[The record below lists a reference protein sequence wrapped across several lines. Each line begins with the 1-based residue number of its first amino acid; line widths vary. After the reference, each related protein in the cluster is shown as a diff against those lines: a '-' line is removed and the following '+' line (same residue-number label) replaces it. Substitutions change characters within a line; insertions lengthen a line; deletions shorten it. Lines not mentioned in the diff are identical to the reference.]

1 MTDKVLLVDDEA
13 HITRNLEKVIPWE
26 MLGLQVAGSAKNGA
40 EALQILDEQ
49 SIQLLLCDIRM
60 PVMDGLELVRQIRE
74 KELSCDIIMLSG
86 YQDFAYTRAA
96 IQYGVNDYVL
106 KPIPYDELT
115 GVIAR
120 VMSNQRNKQKQ
131 LFEEQQKLGRMIDL
145 ASEKIL
151 YDIIMDYTD
160 FSGSHWLFSGDEQQ
174 LKLQQFVMIILDLDV
189 SSETT
194 KDWRDWTD
202 KERKLWNFAVCN
214 VLREKLQVN
223 GLHHAVIQMRDGE
236 WCVLI
241 ETAETECFDDTK
253 VKEWASM
260 LMSAVRNHVKLSL
273 NAGIYRGC
281 ATVGELSG
289 AYKQVQLGMQLA
301 PVHDA
306 IALYPGDGERNP
318 GEDKAFWVTAERL
331 IGAVKRG
338 DAAAVGIEVDH
349 ISAQLQHLN
358 EHNGARVKP
367 LLHFFVLH
375 LMREMKEMA
384 VFSKEQEEQ
393 LWRRLDRRF
402 NIKDLLSFIRQVTEA
417 VTERSVDKKKQS
429 ELSMLEARTFLDR
442 NLNRDLSVEEAATY
456 VGLST
461 SYFSLL
467 FKQTFGETFI
477 EYVTRERMERAKTML
492 ADSQKSVAQIAK
504 EVGYA
509 ERRYF
514 TKVFMKYTGD
524 NPTEFRSKYQNVET
538 YGTTGLSGSSASLG
552 LFGSPGKPG
561 KPESE

>member
-1 MTDKVLLVDDEA
+1 MIGRVLLVDDEA

-26 MLGLQVAGSAKNGA
+26 MLGLTVAGVAKNGV
-40 EALQILDEQ
+40 EALQLIELE
-49 SIQLLLCDIRM
+49 SINLLLCDIRM

-74 KELSCDIIMLSG
+74 REIPCDIIMLSG

-131 LFEEQQKLGRMIDL
+131 LFEEQQKIGRMIDL

-160 FSGSHWLFSGDEQQ
+160 FSGSHWLFSGDEHQ
-174 LKLQQFVMIILDLDV
+174 LRLQQFVMIVLDLDV
-189 SSETT
+189 SSEKT
-194 KDWRDWTD
+194 KDWRDWSD

-214 VLREKLQVN
+214 VLREKLQSN
-223 GLHHAVIQMRDGE
+223 GLHHAVIQTRDGE

-241 ETAETECFDDTK
+241 ETDKAMVFDSAVIRVWAE
-253 VKEWASM
+253 M
-260 LMSAVRNHVKLSL
+260 LLTSVRNHIKLSL
-273 NAGIYRGC
+273 NAGIYRQF
-281 ATVGELSG
+281 ARVEELSD
-289 AYKQVQLGMQLA
+289 AFKLVQMGMQLTPA
-301 PVHDA
+301 A
-306 IALYPGDGERNP
+306 NTIMYYPLEQERAA
-318 GEDKAFWVTAERL
+318 GADQAFWVTAEKL
-331 IGAVKRG
+331 ISAVKRG
-338 DAAAVGIEVDH
+338 DAASVGSEADN
-349 ISAQLQHLN
+349 ISQQLQLLN
-358 EHNGARVKP
+358 ENNSARVKP

-375 LMREMKEMA
+375 LMREMKEMS
-384 VFSKEQEEQ
+384 VFSREQEEL
-393 LWRRLDRRF
+393 LWRRLDLRF
-402 NIKDLLSFIRQVTEA
+402 GIKDLLTFIQQVTSA
-417 VTERSVDKKKQS
+417 VSERSMDKKKQS
-429 ELSMLEARTFLDR
+429 ESSMSEAKIFLDR
-442 NLNRDLSVEEAATY
+442 NLYRDISVEEAATH

-467 FKQTFGETFI
+467 FKQTYGETFI
-477 EYVTRERMERAKTML
+477 EYVTRQRMERAKGLL
-492 ADSQKSVAQIAK
+492 AESQRSVAQIAK

-524 NPTEFRSKYQNVET
+524 NPTDYRSKFQSQEKEFEMEVEEE
-538 YGTTGLSGSSASLG
+538 SS
-552 LFGSPGKPG
+552 
-561 KPESE
+561 

>member
-26 MLGLQVAGSAKNGA
+26 MLGLKVAGTAKNGA
-40 EALQILDEQ
+40 EALQIMADQ

-60 PVMDGLELVRQIRE
+60 PVMDGLELVRQVRE
-74 KELSCDIIMLSG
+74 KELPCDIIMLSG

-120 VMSNQRNKQKQ
+120 IMSNQRSKQKQ
-131 LFEEQQKLGRMIDL
+131 LFEEQQKIGRMIDL

-189 SSETT
+189 SSEST

-241 ETAETECFDDTK
+241 ETADEVDGFDEAR
-253 VKEWASM
+253 VKDWAQM
-260 LMSAVRNHVKLSL
+260 LMSAVHNHVKLSL
-273 NAGIYRGC
+273 NAGIYRGF
-281 ATVGELSG
+281 ATVEQLSE
-289 AYKQVQLGMQLA
+289 AYKQVQLGMQLT
-301 PVHDA
+301 PVHDT
-306 IALYPGDGERNP
+306 ITLYPSDGERHP

-338 DAAAVGIEVDH
+338 DATAVGIEVDH
-349 ISAQLQHLN
+349 IATQLQHLN
-358 EHNGARVKP
+358 EHNGSRVKP

-384 VFSKEQEEQ
+384 VFTKEQEEQ
-393 LWRRLDRRF
+393 LWRKLDRRF
-402 NIKDLLSFIRQVTEA
+402 NIKDLLNFIRQVTEA
-417 VTERSVDKKKQS
+417 VTERSMDKKKQS

-492 ADSQKSVAQIAK
+492 AESQKSVAQIAK

-514 TKVFMKYTGD
+514 TKVFMKYTGE
-524 NPTEFRSKYQNVET
+524 NPTDFRGKYLNAEV
-538 YGTTGLSGSSASLG
+538 SGWAG
-552 LFGSPGKPG
+552 E
-561 KPESE
+561 PESES

>member
-1 MTDKVLLVDDEA
+1 MIGKVLLVDDEA

-26 MLGLQVAGSAKNGA
+26 MLGLTVAGVAKNGV
-40 EALQILDEQ
+40 EALQLMEQ
-49 SIQLLLCDIRM
+49 ESINLLLCDIRM

-74 KELSCDIIMLSG
+74 REIPCDIIMLSG

-131 LFEEQQKLGRMIDL
+131 LFEEQQKIGRMIDL

-174 LKLQQFVMIILDLDV
+174 LRLQQFVMIVLDLDV
-189 SSETT
+189 SSEKT
-194 KDWRDWTD
+194 KDWRDWSD

-214 VLREKLQVN
+214 VLREKLQSN
-223 GLHHAVIQMRDGE
+223 GLHHAVIQTRDGE

-241 ETAETECFDDTK
+241 ETDKSMAFDMAVIRVWAE
-253 VKEWASM
+253 M
-260 LMSAVRNHVKLSL
+260 LLTAVRNHIKLSL
-273 NAGIYRGC
+273 NAGIYRQF
-281 ATVGELSG
+281 VRVEELSD
-289 AYKQVQLGMQLA
+289 AFKLVQMGMQLTPA
-301 PVHDA
+301 TNT
-306 IALYPGDGERNP
+306 ITYYPLEQERSA
-318 GEDKAFWVTAERL
+318 GADQAFWVTAEKL
-331 IGAVKRG
+331 ISAVKRG
-338 DAAAVGIEVDH
+338 DVASVGAETEN
-349 ISAQLQHLN
+349 ISQQLQLLN
-358 EHNGARVKP
+358 ESNSSRVKP

-384 VFSKEQEEQ
+384 VFTREQEEL
-393 LWRRLDRRF
+393 LWRRLDLRF
-402 NIKDLLSFIRQVTEA
+402 GIKDLLTFIQQVTSA
-417 VTERSVDKKKQS
+417 VSERSMDKKKQS
-429 ELSMLEARTFLDR
+429 ENSMSEAKIFLDR
-442 NLNRDLSVEEAATY
+442 NLYRDISVEEAATH

-467 FKQTFGETFI
+467 FKQTYGETFI
-477 EYVTRERMERAKTML
+477 EYVTRQRMERAKSLL
-492 ADSQKSVAQIAK
+492 AESQKSVAQIAK

-524 NPTEFRSKYQNVET
+524 NPTDYRSKFQSQGKEFEAEAEEE
-538 YGTTGLSGSSASLG
+538 SS
-552 LFGSPGKPG
+552 
-561 KPESE
+561 

>member
-1 MTDKVLLVDDEA
+1 MSDKVLLVDDEA

-26 MLGLQVAGSAKNGA
+26 MLGLQVAGSAKNGV
-40 EALQILDEQ
+40 EALQLLEQ
-49 SIQLLLCDIRM
+49 QSVQLLLCDIRM
-60 PVMDGLELVRQIRE
+60 PVMDGLELVRLIRE
-74 KELSCDIIMLSG
+74 REMTCDIIMLSG
-86 YQDFAYTRAA
+86 YQDFTYTRAA

-120 VMSNQRNKQKQ
+120 VMSNQRSKAKQQ
-131 LFEEQQKLGRMIDL
+131 HEEQQKLGRMIDL

-151 YDIIMDYTD
+151 YDLIMDYTD

-174 LKLQQFVMIILDLDV
+174 LRTQRFVMIVLDLDV
-189 SSETT
+189 SSEKT
-194 KDWRDWTD
+194 KDWRDWAD

-214 VLREKLQVN
+214 VLREKLQGN

-241 ETAETECFDDTK
+241 ETAGAAEFEEQP
-253 VKEWASM
+253 VKEWADM
-260 LMSAVRNHVKLSL
+260 LMTAVRNHVKLSL
-273 NAGIYRGC
+273 NAGIYRRFAG
-281 ATVGELSG
+281 VEELSA
-289 AYKQVQLGMQLA
+289 AYKQVQLGMQLTPA
-301 PVHDA
+301 HDT
-306 IALYPGDGERNP
+306 ITLYPTDGERGP
-318 GEDKAFWVTAERL
+318 AEDKAFWVTAEKL
-331 IGAVKRG
+331 ISAVKRG
-338 DAAAVGIEVDH
+338 DTAAVNVEVDQ
-349 ISAQLQHLN
+349 IASQLQHLN
-358 EHNGARVKP
+358 DQHSARVKP

-384 VFSKEQEEQ
+384 VFTRDQEEQ

-402 NIKDLLSFIRQVTEA
+402 LIKDLLTFIRQVTAA
-417 VTERSVDKKKQS
+417 VTDRSIDKKKQS
-429 ELSMLEARTFLDR
+429 ELSMLEARAFLNR
-442 NLNRDLSVEEAATY
+442 NLCRDLSVEEAATH

-492 ADSQKSVAQIAK
+492 AETGKSVAQIAK

-524 NPTEFRSKYQNVET
+524 NPSDFRAKFQVEDDT
-538 YGTTGLSGSSASLG
+538 IH
-552 LFGSPGKPG
+552 
-561 KPESE
+561 

>member
-1 MTDKVLLVDDEA
+1 MSDKVLLVDDEA

-26 MLGLQVAGSAKNGA
+26 MLGLQVAGSAKNGV
-40 EALQILDEQ
+40 EALQLLEQ
-49 SIQLLLCDIRM
+49 QSVQLLLCDIRM
-60 PVMDGLELVRQIRE
+60 PVMDGLELVRLIRE
-74 KELSCDIIMLSG
+74 REMTCDIIMLSG

-120 VMSNQRNKQKQ
+120 VMSNQRSKAKQQ
-131 LFEEQQKLGRMIDL
+131 HEEQQKLGRMIDL

-151 YDIIMDYTD
+151 YDLIMDYTD

-174 LKLQQFVMIILDLDV
+174 LRTQRFVMIVLDLDV
-189 SSETT
+189 SSEKT
-194 KDWRDWTD
+194 KDWRDWAD

-214 VLREKLQVN
+214 VLREKLQGN

-241 ETAETECFDDTK
+241 ETAGAAEFEEQP
-253 VKEWASM
+253 VKEWADM
-260 LMSAVRNHVKLSL
+260 LMTAVRNHVKLSL
-273 NAGIYRGC
+273 NAGIYRRFAG
-281 ATVGELSG
+281 VEELSA
-289 AYKQVQLGMQLA
+289 AYKQVQLGMQLTPA
-301 PVHDA
+301 HDT
-306 IALYPGDGERNP
+306 ITLYPTDGERGP
-318 GEDKAFWVTAERL
+318 AEDKAFWVTAEKL
-331 IGAVKRG
+331 ISAVKRG
-338 DAAAVGIEVDH
+338 DTAAVNVEVDQ
-349 ISAQLQHLN
+349 IASQLQHLN
-358 EHNGARVKP
+358 DQHSARVKP

-384 VFSKEQEEQ
+384 VFTRDQEEQ

-402 NIKDLLSFIRQVTEA
+402 LIKDLLTFIRQVTAA
-417 VTERSVDKKKQS
+417 VTDRSIDKKKQS
-429 ELSMLEARTFLDR
+429 ELSMLEARAFLNR
-442 NLNRDLSVEEAATY
+442 NLCRDLSVEEAATH

-492 ADSQKSVAQIAK
+492 AETGKSVAQIAK

-524 NPTEFRSKYQNVET
+524 NPSDFRAKFQVEDDT
-538 YGTTGLSGSSASLG
+538 IH
-552 LFGSPGKPG
+552 
-561 KPESE
+561 

>member
-1 MTDKVLLVDDEA
+1 MSDKVLLVDDEA

-26 MLGLQVAGSAKNGA
+26 MLGLQVAGSAKNGV
-40 EALQILDEQ
+40 EALQLLEQ
-49 SIQLLLCDIRM
+49 QSVQLLLCDIRM
-60 PVMDGLELVRQIRE
+60 PVMDGLELVRLIRE
-74 KELSCDIIMLSG
+74 REMTCDIIMLSG

-120 VMSNQRNKQKQ
+120 VMSNQRSKAKQQ
-131 LFEEQQKLGRMIDL
+131 HEEQQKLGRMIDL

-151 YDIIMDYTD
+151 YDLIMDYTD

-174 LKLQQFVMIILDLDV
+174 LRTQRFVMIVLDLDV
-189 SSETT
+189 SSEKT
-194 KDWRDWTD
+194 KDWRDWAD

-214 VLREKLQVN
+214 VLREKLQGN

-236 WCVLI
+236 WSVLI
-241 ETAETECFDDTK
+241 ETAGAAEFEEQP
-253 VKEWASM
+253 VKEWADM
-260 LMSAVRNHVKLSL
+260 LMTAVRNHVKLSL
-273 NAGIYRGC
+273 NAGIYRRFAG
-281 ATVGELSG
+281 VEELSA
-289 AYKQVQLGMQLA
+289 AYKQVQLGMQLTPA
-301 PVHDA
+301 HDT
-306 IALYPGDGERNP
+306 ITLYPTDGERGP
-318 GEDKAFWVTAERL
+318 AEDKAFWVTAEKL
-331 IGAVKRG
+331 ISAVKRG
-338 DAAAVGIEVDH
+338 DTAAVNVEVDQ
-349 ISAQLQHLN
+349 IASQLQHLN
-358 EHNGARVKP
+358 DQHSARVKP

-384 VFSKEQEEQ
+384 VFTREQEEQ

-402 NIKDLLSFIRQVTEA
+402 LIKDLLTFIRQVTAA
-417 VTERSVDKKKQS
+417 VTDRSIDKKKQS
-429 ELSMLEARTFLDR
+429 ELSMLEARAFLNR
-442 NLNRDLSVEEAATY
+442 NLCRDLSVEEAATH

-492 ADSQKSVAQIAK
+492 AETGKSVAQIAK

-524 NPTEFRSKYQNVET
+524 NPSDFRAKFQVEDDT
-538 YGTTGLSGSSASLG
+538 IH
-552 LFGSPGKPG
+552 
-561 KPESE
+561 